1 MNLKFIS
8 KNLDE
13 EGLKVARDMLSKINP
28 DIRKELVSWSLR
40 YPRHLKSF
48 FHCIKP
54 ITMLSRSGKKN

>member
-1 MNLKFIS
+1 MNLKFMS

-40 YPRHLKSF
+40 HPQ
-48 FHCIKP
+48 
-54 ITMLSRSGKKN
+54 LSEKLFSSVSSL